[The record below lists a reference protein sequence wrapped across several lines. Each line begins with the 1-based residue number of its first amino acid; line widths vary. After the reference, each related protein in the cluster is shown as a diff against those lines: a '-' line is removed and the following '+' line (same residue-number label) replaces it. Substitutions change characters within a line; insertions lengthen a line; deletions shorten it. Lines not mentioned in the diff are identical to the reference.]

1 MNAQVRPQSHEI
13 DSIRYACVRT
23 FVPFVRTLV
32 NRTFVTYDYCMTDNA
47 NDVGGTEV
55 GQVPATGGRVK
66 KYADG
71 AERAKAW
78 RARQAERRA
87 VDTAPTASSPT
98 GRPEL
103 AVASLA
109 AVLPLLKEATA
120 QQTAAFSALAGRI
133 EAAVELLSDPAAID
147 ERLELARAESAKLVA
162 EAQDQAAAAK
172 ADASRARSAEQ
183 ALRVERDEATESAA
197 QAWERVTELETRT
210 TEAEEVASRLRA
222 DHATHLAEVNNQHAV
237 ELDAQ
242 AALLRKTE
250 EDYDTAL
257 AAERAASARAE
268 DRADV
273 LNTKLMEEQQARIDD
288 AHKYDR
294 QREAITAELSRAR
307 IDHAAALER
316 TRSEGEQR
324 QAIAVA
330 QVKEACETRLADRD
344 ERLDDLRSQLTDL
357 RTERDRAHA
366 ELAAALARESRDRL
380 DPHR

>member
-1 MNAQVRPQSHEI
+1 
-13 DSIRYACVRT
+13 
-23 FVPFVRTLV
+23 
-32 NRTFVTYDYCMTDNA
+32 MTENA

-66 KYADG
+66 RYADG

-78 RARQAERRA
+78 RTRQAERRA
-87 VDTAPTASSPT
+87 VDTAPTTPSPT

-109 AVLPLLKEATA
+109 AILPQLKEATA
-120 QQTAAFSALAGRI
+120 QQTAALSALAGRI

-147 ERLELARAESAKLVA
+147 EHLELARAESAKLVA

-183 ALRVERDEATESAA
+183 ALRIERDEATESAA
-197 QAWERVTELETRT
+197 QAWERVTELETQA
-210 TEAEEVASRLRA
+210 TEAQEAATRLRA
-222 DHATHLAEVNNQHAV
+222 DHATHLAEVRNQHAI

-268 DRADV
+268 DQAEV
-273 LNTKLMEEQQARIDD
+273 ANTKLIEEQQARIDD
-288 AHKYDR
+288 AHQYDR
-294 QREAITAELSRAR
+294 QREAITAELSQAR
-307 IDHAAALER
+307 IDHATALER
-316 TRSEGEQR
+316 TRAEGEQR
-324 QAIAVA
+324 QAAALA

-344 ERLDDLRSQLTDL
+344 ERLNDLRAQMADL
-357 RTERDRAHA
+357 RTERDRAYT
-366 ELAAALARESRDRL
+366 ELAAALARE
-380 DPHR
+380 